1 MNTSEFYHDLPP
13 CTGFAAALAGGCFET
28 LPADWIVVATDVENS
43 TGAIEA
49 GRYKDVTVAGAIST
63 ISVANIT
70 GSLQFP
76 FFFGG
81 DGMTFMLP
89 GSYQEQ
95 VLAILADVQQVV
107 KDTVGLTLRA
117 GVVEVQE
124 LNRLGADL
132 CVGKVRIT
140 DRYTQAVASGPALEL
155 VDRILKGRV
164 QARISYP
171 PAHPDPQGPRAD
183 FNGFSCRWQ
192 DIPSTH
198 GETLSLIIEQA
209 GPTEEEYAGLSEAQK
224 AIEAIVGDIS
234 AVHPLSVEAQTTRS
248 STSVAGAE
256 ATYRA
261 RSRHGIRYLLQRM
274 RIWMEVTMV
283 RVALATGLPL
293 RAMGKEL
300 REIRRENIENADVYK
315 IDGTLKMTIAV
326 TPGQRRKITAR
337 LEELRRQGTIHYG
350 YHTSDRA
357 IMTCLIHTNHND
369 EVHFVDSADGGY
381 AVAARMLKSQR

>member
-1 MNTSEFYHDLPP
+1 MNTSEFYHDLAP
-13 CTGFAAALAGGCFET
+13 CTGFAAALAGSCFQPV
-28 LPADWIVVATDVENS
+28 PADWIVAATDVVNS

-63 ISVANIT
+63 ISIANIT

-89 GSYQEQ
+89 GSYRDQ
-95 VLAILADVQQVV
+95 VLQILADVRRVV
-107 KDTVGLTLRA
+107 MDTVGLTLRA
-117 GVVEVQE
+117 GVMDVEE
-124 LNRLGADL
+124 INRLGADL
-132 CVGKVRIT
+132 CIGKVRIT
-140 DRYTQAVASGPALEL
+140 DRYTQAVASGIALDV
-155 VDRILKGRV
+155 VDRILKGHLE
-164 QARISYP
+164 ARMSYP
-171 PAHPDPQGPRAD
+171 PQEPDPHGSRAD
-183 FNGFSCRWQ
+183 FSGFSCRWQ
-192 DIPSTH
+192 DIPSAQ

-209 GPTEEEYAGLSEAQK
+209 HAGADGYSGLSEAQE
-224 AIEAIVGDIS
+224 AIESIVGDIGG
-234 AVHPLSVEAQTTRS
+234 AHPLTVEAQTTTAAR
-248 STSVAGAE
+248 SVAGPE

-261 RSRHGIRYLLQRM
+261 RGRAGIRYLLQRA
-274 RIWMEVTMV
+274 RIWIEVTLV
-283 RVALATGLPL
+283 RIALATGLPI

-300 REIRRENIENADVYK
+300 RDIRRENIQNADVYK

-326 TPGQRRKITAR
+326 TPEQRLRITER
-337 LEELRRQGTIHYG
+337 LEELRQDGSIHYG